1 MPWHHD
7 MVIHA
12 PTGAI
17 LWQFREAALLGQ
29 TTRVNDLAQP
39 DWTRH

>member
-1 MPWHHD
+1 

-17 LWQFREAALLGQ
+17 LWQFREVALLG
-29 TTRVNDLAQP
+29 RPRSGRLPREP
-39 DWTRH
+39 DFVRG